1 MKGDTIV
8 ALQSSVFS
16 YRHWKWYG
24 TIWQVSFESNLR
36 NEVVVIAIL
45 QALLI
50 HWNQFSVPNSI
61 LINNVLGVPFLQ
73 TKAKLT
79 YLSSVFP
86 SDDPI
91 IQGLQYHPCSRL
103 PWNSKWSALYVQSSQ
118 GIHSIGRHRPMNVQS
133 RETQLKSRLT
143 YANLKLKIAYGTE

>member
-61 LINNVLGVPFLQ
+61 LMCLGCLF
-73 TKAKLT
+73 
-79 YLSSVFP
+79 S
-86 SDDPI
+86 
-91 IQGLQYHPCSRL
+91 
-103 PWNSKWSALYVQSSQ
+103 
-118 GIHSIGRHRPMNVQS
+118 
-133 RETQLKSRLT
+133 
-143 YANLKLKIAYGTE
+143 KLKPSWHTFHPSSHQMIPLSKDSNTILAAGCLGIPSEALSMFNQARASIA